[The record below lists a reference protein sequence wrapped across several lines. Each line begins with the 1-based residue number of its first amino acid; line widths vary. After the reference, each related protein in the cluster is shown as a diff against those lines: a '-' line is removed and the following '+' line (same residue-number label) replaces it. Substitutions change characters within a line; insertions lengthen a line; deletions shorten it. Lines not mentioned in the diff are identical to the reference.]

1 MLVCGV
7 CKGKKLI
14 KDSSGKNILCPKCNG
29 SGNLEESKNNTLLGF
44 LQVLQFLKYRVQ

>member
-14 KDSSGKNILCPKCNG
+14 KDPSGKNVLCPKCNG
-29 SGNLEESKNNTLLGF
+29 SGKLEESKNNKEDKKR
-44 LQVLQFLKYRVQ
+44 VLNG